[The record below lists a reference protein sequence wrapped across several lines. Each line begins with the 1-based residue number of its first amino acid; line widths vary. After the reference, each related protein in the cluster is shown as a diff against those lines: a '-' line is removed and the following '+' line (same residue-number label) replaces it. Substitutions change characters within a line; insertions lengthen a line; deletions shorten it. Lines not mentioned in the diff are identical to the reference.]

1 MTELHSSFISKI
13 FLRSVWSLDYD
24 AFKDS
29 PTEAALAA
37 RLRTWANR
45 KDLKETSAEAA
56 FIQEFFRQTWGYEQS
71 GQSGSEGGDFTLWPK
86 FAIEGAGEK
95 GGTGA
100 ADLAIGTFRKGEKQA
115 VPQAICEFKD
125 IRSDLDAPQKRK
137 GNNRSPVRQCLDY
150 LSNARRGLFPS
161 DPIQPTWG
169 IVSDMNEFRLYWFDK
184 GHHQSL
190 RFMIRS
196 EDLFKGASL
205 IADTEAARFDRFLFA
220 RVFHRDTL
228 ISTTGRSI
236 MAGLIGQQ
244 RFSDRRLENKFY
256 GEYRAF
262 RERLY
267 LTLLERNGEGTPRY
281 PGTRG
286 RLVRLAQKIL
296 DRCIFIFFC
305 EDMGQALAF
314 PPKLLQDFLID
325 RSTNQFFDE
334 DGTTIWQEMLGL
346 FTAMNEGRAF
356 GGKPIKAYNGGLFA
370 RDAEIERLH
379 VPNTIFCRPMQGVNE
394 VSRYT
399 YKDTLLYLCASY
411 NYASDLAQTGSARAF
426 DRDPSK
432 SLGLYTLGRI
442 FEQSITELEILEAE
456 AEGRPS
462 VNLESKRKRDG
473 VYYTPEWV
481 VDRIVDETLGPR
493 LAELKSDCGWPR
505 DGDPTIEALDAYAE
519 RLKAFTVLDPAC
531 GSGAF
536 LITALRYL
544 VEAWHEVDG
553 LRRQITKGLAEKRDD
568 AALIGD
574 ILKSNI
580 YGVDINAASV
590 EIARLALWLHTARG
604 DRPLSSL
611 DDNVREGNSLI
622 GPDFFKG
629 QIDLVFYDDTQKER
643 VNAFDWNAAFPAV
656 FARGGFDAVV
666 GNPPYV
672 KLQNFRTAHA
682 DMAEYLRDGRDG
694 TKPYAST
701 QTGNFDL
708 YLPFIE
714 KGMTLLNAEGR
725 LGYIAPSL
733 WSPMNMAKGCG
744 KPLRPAARSTVG

>member
-1 MTELHSSFISKI
+1 M
-13 FLRSVWSLDYD
+13 
-24 AFKDS
+24 
-29 PTEAALAA
+29 
-37 RLRTWANR
+37 
-45 KDLKETSAEAA
+45 
-56 FIQEFFRQTWGYEQS
+56 
-71 GQSGSEGGDFTLWPK
+71 
-86 FAIEGAGEK
+86 
-95 GGTGA
+95 
-100 ADLAIGTFRKGEKQA
+100 
-115 VPQAICEFKD
+115 
-125 IRSDLDAPQKRK
+125 
-137 GNNRSPVRQCLDY
+137 
-150 LSNARRGLFPS
+150 
-161 DPIQPTWG
+161 
-169 IVSDMNEFRLYWFDK
+169 
-184 GHHQSL
+184 
-190 RFMIRS
+190 
-196 EDLFKGASL
+196 
-205 IADTEAARFDRFLFA
+205 
-220 RVFHRDTL
+220 
-228 ISTTGRSI
+228 
-236 MAGLIGQQ
+236 
-244 RFSDRRLENKFY
+244 
-256 GEYRAF
+256 
-262 RERLY
+262 
-267 LTLLERNGEGTPRY
+267 
-281 PGTRG
+281 
-286 RLVRLAQKIL
+286 
-296 DRCIFIFFC
+296 
-305 EDMGQALAF
+305 
-314 PPKLLQDFLID
+314 
-325 RSTNQFFDE
+325 
-334 DGTTIWQEMLGL
+334 
-346 FTAMNEGRAF
+346 
-356 GGKPIKAYNGGLFA
+356 
-370 RDAEIERLH
+370 
-379 VPNTIFCRPMQGVNE
+379 
-394 VSRYT
+394 
-399 YKDTLLYLCASY
+399 
-411 NYASDLAQTGSARAF
+411 
-426 DRDPSK
+426 
-432 SLGLYTLGRI
+432 
-442 FEQSITELEILEAE
+442 
-456 AEGRPS
+456 
-462 VNLESKRKRDG
+462 
-473 VYYTPEWV
+473 